1 MFEKSKNKPNKKF
14 TTYLAPVRS
23 DEKNVKSVT
32 SKVLSTL
39 GKKMIICIFPKNKTG
54 HSQVAIPG
62 ARQKQQQKQDIVK
75 VAIDTW
81 CRAILVNSSL
91 VPDLTKTGTDGLTT
105 KNVSFQ

>member
-1 MFEKSKNKPNKKF
+1 MTK
-14 TTYLAPVRS
+14 YLAPVGS

>member
-1 MFEKSKNKPNKKF
+1 MAQ
-14 TTYLAPVRS
+14 YGQH
-23 DEKNVKSVT
+23 
-32 SKVLSTL
+32 VL
-39 GKKMIICIFPKNKTG
+39 
-54 HSQVAIPG
+54 V
-62 ARQKQQQKQDIVK
+62 DIVK